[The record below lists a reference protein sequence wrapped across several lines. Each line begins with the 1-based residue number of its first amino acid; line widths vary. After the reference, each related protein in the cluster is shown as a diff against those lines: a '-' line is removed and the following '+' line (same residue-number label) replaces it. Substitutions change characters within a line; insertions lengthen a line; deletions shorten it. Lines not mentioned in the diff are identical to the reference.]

1 MISALAPM
9 VSRANHLAGAA
20 PIIDIVG
27 TQADRVLHAHS
38 GRAVGLRRHPCGD
51 PLLMHS
57 RRTRLCRVGIV
68 LRVETNRVELVREP
82 LRGGAV
88 ARMRGCAR
96 AKRPACRACPGKS
109 GCSRRRPGASAWYS
123 SSTLWP
129 TRKALSCSRKR
140 FAALRLD
147 GWLQVVR
154 QRSHYD
160 RRHRT
165 RPPRSQEP
173 SLV

>member
-1 MISALAPM
+1 MRRSPAYAQPEDPAMSGRDRAPRRNESRRAR
-9 VSRANHLAGAA
+9 SRAAA
-20 PIIDIVG
+20 
-27 TQADRVLHAHS
+27 RW
-38 GRAVGLRRHPCGD
+38 
-51 PLLMHS
+51 
-57 RRTRLCRVGIV
+57 
-68 LRVETNRVELVREP
+68 
-82 LRGGAV
+82 
-88 ARMRGCAR
+88 RGCAR

-165 RPPRSQEP
+165 RSPRSQEP
-173 SLV
+173 SLVWAWSPWLLADSRMGDGTRMYTRGSKQQTTSQ